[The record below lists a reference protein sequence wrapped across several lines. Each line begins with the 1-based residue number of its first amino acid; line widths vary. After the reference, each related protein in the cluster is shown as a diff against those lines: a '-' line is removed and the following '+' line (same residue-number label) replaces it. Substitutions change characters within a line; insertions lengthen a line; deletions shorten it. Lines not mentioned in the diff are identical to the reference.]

1 MKSRQNPEKLSHE
14 YDSYIKTVL
23 KNFKKDHI
31 RRNRNKWE
39 NESYLEDLSFS
50 ARENLMKTKD
60 DVEDNAVFLINDKA
74 YSREKIRNAVD
85 LLPGKKSIVIIL
97 HFYDELSDTKIAE
110 ILGITRKGV
119 SKRKREGLELLKE
132 LLEDDDHD
140 CEE

>member
-60 DVEDNAVFLINDKA
+60 DV
-74 YSREKIRNAVD
+74 
-85 LLPGKKSIVIIL
+85 
-97 HFYDELSDTKIAE
+97 
-110 ILGITRKGV
+110 
-119 SKRKREGLELLKE
+119 
-132 LLEDDDHD
+132 
-140 CEE
+140 